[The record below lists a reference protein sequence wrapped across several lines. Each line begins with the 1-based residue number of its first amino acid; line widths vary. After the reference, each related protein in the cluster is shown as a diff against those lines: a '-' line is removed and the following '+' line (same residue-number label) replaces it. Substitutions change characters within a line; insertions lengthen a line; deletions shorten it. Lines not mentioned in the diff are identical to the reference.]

1 MYTTTTGETPKVRK
15 IRLILIAPE
24 APHEYKYKLM
34 STTDG
39 LTLYFEAL
47 DDGSAPDGAIGSGDV
62 LIIPFRNKHA
72 LTAYFEKIKADSRT
86 ISIEDWKE
94 S

>member
-1 MYTTTTGETPKVRK
+1 MRTTTTGETPNVHK
-15 IRLILIAPE
+15 IRLILCAPD

-47 DDGSAPDGAIGSGDV
+47 NDGSAPDGALGSGDY
-62 LIIPFRNKHA
+62 LIIPFRNKSA
-72 LTAYFEKIKADSRT
+72 MAAYFEKIKADSRT
-86 ISIEDWKE
+86 VSIEDWKE